1 MHTNIIAC
9 LLAAGFVGCFTTLDM
24 RRGIPSQEEFSQ
36 ESEVSTNDQ
45 VERLDPYRVAVFLSV
60 VAAILSLIL

>member
-36 ESEVSTNDQ
+36 ESEVSTSDQ

>member
-36 ESEVSTNDQ
+36 ESEVSTNGQ

>member
-9 LLAAGFVGCFTTLDM
+9 LLAAGFVGCFTTLDL

-36 ESEVSTNDQ
+36 ENEVSTNDQ
-45 VERLDPYRVAVFLSV
+45 AGGLDPYTVAVLFSV
-60 VAAILSLIL
+60 LAAVLSLIL

>member
-24 RRGIPSQEEFSQ
+24 RRGIPSQEEFSHDN
-36 ESEVSTNDQ
+36 EVSTNDQ
-45 VERLDPYRVAVFLSV
+45 VERLDPYRVAVLFSV

>member
-1 MHTNIIAC
+1 MHVNIIAC